1 MIGTVI
7 LFAILL
13 YAILYLFMKG
23 CSNKYD
29 IKQND
34 EEQLKWIQEYK
45 KDNGNIKNKYNEDNS
60 TLMVQCNANKEC
72 DWRFSTMCKNCK
84 HNCGKKLDRS
94 SYEEE

>member
-45 KDNGNIKNKYNEDNS
+45 KDNE
-60 TLMVQCNANKEC
+60 
-72 DWRFSTMCKNCK
+72 RFKTREK
-84 HNCGKKLDRS
+84 DV
-94 SYEEE
+94 

>member
-13 YAILYLFMKG
+13 YVILFLFMKG

-34 EEQLKWIQEYK
+34 EEQIKWIQEYEK
-45 KDNGNIKNKYNEDNS
+45 NNERFKTREKD
-60 TLMVQCNANKEC
+60 V
-72 DWRFSTMCKNCK
+72 
-84 HNCGKKLDRS
+84 
-94 SYEEE
+94 

>member
-34 EEQLKWIQEYK
+34 EEQLK
-45 KDNGNIKNKYNEDNS
+45 KDINQFTNKI
-60 TLMVQCNANKEC
+60 
-72 DWRFSTMCKNCK
+72 
-84 HNCGKKLDRS
+84 
-94 SYEEE
+94 

>member
-13 YAILYLFMKG
+13 YVILYLFMKG

-34 EEQLKWIQEYK
+34 EEQIKWIQEYK
-45 KDNGNIKNKYNEDNS
+45 KDNGNIKNKYE
-60 TLMVQCNANKEC
+60 
-72 DWRFSTMCKNCK
+72 
-84 HNCGKKLDRS
+84 
-94 SYEEE
+94 